1 MRVLSLHT
9 PNHDSDATRAKYR
22 WDCAASHLRAS
33 DARRLKPRRN
43 PALLKARSVRSSRA
57 DKLPHLRRRH
67 LGLSETWRGF
77 HLVRRRC
84 EVTQCAASSEDAS
97 RKESIEDVWNAFRG
111 VKWDAPP
118 RSWDSFW
125 AVKTAGT
132 FVETDLDAGTVT
144 ALPIKSL
151 DLSIPLRRRDWLD
164 RLRTNIVFYRQ
175 NYLAAILVV
184 LLLSALPISPPAALG
199 LAAACAAAVCRSN
212 TLLGELSLWLTAKV
226 GEGHPLVFNDLRVA
240 GVDRGQAYSVLSVL
254 AVLGVSAGMTRVAG
268 SWIAALIFVAWFIM
282 AHASVRPVNLKSIGG
297 SLIEDLKG
305 AKSSK
310 EVTKK
315 VGKAFGKLGRMV
327 NNKLDEVKE
336 GGSSTP
342 FTVWS
347 VKGSGMPQEP
357 GGGRKDDGPPPPPPS
372 PQRKLP
378 Q

>member
-1 MRVLSLHT
+1 MGS
-9 PNHDSDATRAKYR
+9 P
-22 WDCAASHLRAS
+22 
-33 DARRLKPRRN
+33 
-43 PALLKARSVRSSRA
+43 
-57 DKLPHLRRRH
+57 
-67 LGLSETWRGF
+67 ETCRGF
-77 HLVRRRC
+77 HLVTRKC
-84 EVTQCAASSEDAS
+84 EVTKCAASSEDAS
-97 RKESIEDVWNAFRG
+97 SKESIEDAWKAFCG

-118 RSWDSFW
+118 RSWESFW

-175 NYLAAILVV
+175 NYLVAILVV
-184 LLLSALPISPPAALG
+184 LLLSAILTSLPAAIG

-212 TLLGELSLWLTAKV
+212 TLLGELSLWLTATV
-226 GEGHPLVFNDLRVA
+226 GEGHPLVFNDRRVA
-240 GVDRGQAYSVLSVL
+240 GMDRSQAYSVLSVL
-254 AVLGVSAGMTRVAG
+254 AVLGVSAGLTRVA
-268 SWIAALIFVAWFIM
+268 SCWIVASLSVAWFIM

-315 VGKAFGKLGRMV
+315 VGKAFGALGRMV

-336 GGSSTP
+336 GGSTP

-357 GGGRKDDGPPPPPPS
+357 GDGRNDDGKPPPPPS